1 MDLEERITIS
11 IPSINEIPMWDFE
24 NTPSRVADSRRKK
37 YEEWVRNSCVSTLT
51 ITVEGKETANRLKE
65 KIEECAKTEYDGRP
79 QTNMELAGVEGDCE
93 GFLVFFRI
101 TVFDLK
107 ADEATQLSDTIKNF
121 LLTQRNTDKK

>member
-11 IPSINEIPMWDFE
+11 IPSINEIQMWDFE

-51 ITVEGKETANRLKE
+51 ITVEGKETANRIKE
-65 KIEECAKTEYDGRP
+65 KIEECAKTEYDGRL
-79 QTNMELAGVEGDCE
+79 QMAMELAGVEGDCE
-93 GFLVFFRI
+93 GFLVFSRI
-101 TVFDLK
+101 TVLGLK
-107 ADEATQLSDTIKNF
+107 VDEATQLSDTIKNF